1 MSQDLIDIRKRFVE
15 LFFELE
21 EGVDDIINNKD
32 GYFLM
37 KKLMLTG

>member
-1 MSQDLIDIRKRFVE
+1 MNSREINENEEAVK

-21 EGVDDIINNKD
+21 EGVSVLINNKD